1 MITKLKVSPFIFP
14 KAPYQ
19 LQITDPLVVKKEPRI
34 IATYVA
40 VLRHSTV
47 CSKM

>member
-34 IATYVA
+34 IAT
-40 VLRHSTV
+40 
-47 CSKM
+47 